1 MYFSMIM
8 HATMS
13 NFSHPSQSLKISRVG
28 ICMPTIEARFENLN
42 VKAEANVGSRAL
54 PTFFNFIAN
63 TIEVNHV

>member
-1 MYFSMIM
+1 
-8 HATMS
+8 
-13 NFSHPSQSLKISRVG
+13 
-28 ICMPTIEARFENLN
+28 MPTIEARFENLN